1 MKRFLLPKCILLIFI
16 LLFKLPEKKMGS
28 AIFFS
33 GINSGF
39 PSLILYFNFPYFCP
53 LSSAICPLSSVI
65 GTARSPNHR
74 PMFDLF
80 EDSETFQFLSVRISK
95 SIS

>member
-16 LLFKLPEKKMGS
+16 LLFKFPEKKMGS

-33 GINSGF
+33 GINTGF
-39 PSLILYFNFPYFCP
+39 PLRILYFDFPYF
-53 LSSAICPLSSVI
+53 CPLSSVI